1 MALTE
6 SLCERCQNLFS
17 TLEGLQALIGP
28 DGYKHHNEADL
39 CRFAQAGCLLCS
51 LISSACKQEG
61 ITFRNSDECI
71 IIYDSSGP
79 PERSQKYLDMDKHP
93 LLQQGLPSLIITTDI
108 QGMHLARLSTL
119 ANFGMGQSLS
129 SYWNQR

>member
-1 MALTE
+1 MVLTK

-17 TLEGLQALIGP
+17 TSEGLQALIGP

-39 CRFAQAGCLLCS
+39 YRSAQAGCLLCS
-51 LISSACKQEG
+51 MISNACKNEG
-61 ITFRNSDECI
+61 ILFRNSDERI
-71 IIYDSSGP
+71 MIYDSWGP

-108 QGMHLARLSTL
+108 QGMHLARLATL
-119 ANFGMGQSLS
+119 ANFGRSQSS
-129 SYWNQR
+129 SSCWNQR